1 MHLELVVPALLATQ
15 PMPRLP
21 ALELLRARGRATRDA
36 PRALERWLAHA
47 FGVTEEPLA
56 AGALTL
62 LADGGE
68 PADGYW
74 MRADPVHLKVGPDRL
89 ALVPVAACGIERPEA
104 DALTATL
111 NGHFGGD
118 YTLLAL
124 HPERWCLRAARD
136 LVLEAPSPAEL
147 ASDAAGGILPR
158 GAGARRAHALMN
170 EIQMLLHE
178 HPVNLQRE
186 QRGAPAIN
194 SVWLWGAGRL
204 PQGVRGP
211 WQSVM
216 SDDPVALGL
225 ARLAGVRPAASPQTA
240 SQWLERPPQDGRHLC
255 VLDAVH
261 AARAIDD
268 DDSVLR
274 SLDALEQRWFVPLL
288 AALRQGRIGMLS
300 VNIPDAGESWE
311 TTRADLRRF
320 WRRPR
325 PLAARP

>member
-1 MHLELVVPALLATQ
+1 MHFELVVPALLATQ

-21 ALELLRARGRATRDA
+21 ALELLAVRARATRSE
-36 PRALERWLAHA
+36 PLTLERWLARA
-47 FGVTEEPLA
+47 FGVGEEPLA

-62 LADGGE
+62 LADGGK

-74 MRADPVHLKVGPDRL
+74 MRADPVHLEVGPDRL

-104 DALTATL
+104 DALIAAL
-111 NGHFGGD
+111 NGHFGGE

-136 LVLEAPSPAEL
+136 LALEAPSPAGL
-147 ASDAAGGILPR
+147 ASGAAALPR
-158 GAGARRAHALMN
+158 GVEARRAHALMN

-186 QRGAPAIN
+186 QRGAPVIN

-204 PQGVRGP
+204 PQGLRGP
-211 WQSVM
+211 WQSVLA
-216 SDDPVALGL
+216 DDSVVVGL
-225 ARLAGVRPAASPQTA
+225 ARLAGAKHRVLPPEAA
-240 SQWLERPPQDGRHLC
+240 QWLDRVPQEGRHLC
-255 VLDAVH
+255 VLDAVQ
-261 AARAIDD
+261 AARAMHD

-274 SLDALEQRWFVPLL
+274 SLDALEQRWFAPLL
-288 AALRQGRIGMLS
+288 AALREGRIGMLS
-300 VNIPDAGESWE
+300 VHIPDAGESWE
-311 TTRADLRRF
+311 TTRIDLRRF